1 MLKGVAE
8 TAPVDDIAAYFE
20 EMGRACAS
28 VRVSDNDGRPMSQK
42 DGFDWVAEQ
51 ALRAQAEGN
60 KIILI
65 GNGGSAAICS
75 HQAIEY
81 LKNGGIRALALNDG
95 ASLTALANDFGYAN
109 VFAEQI
115 KMIGLSGDLLIAISS
130 SGQSTNILKG
140 VEVARAHGIKV
151 ATFSGFKPD
160 NLLRG
165 RGHVNFYVA
174 SDQYGF
180 VEIAHHALIQAI
192 LDLNVIPRRSAE

>member
-8 TAPVDDIAAYFE
+8 TAPVDEIAAYFE
-20 EMGRACAS
+20 EMGRTCATM
-28 VRVSDNDGRPMSQK
+28 RVNDNEGRPMTQK
-42 DGFDWVAEQ
+42 AGLDWVAEQ
-51 ALRAQAEGN
+51 ALRAQADGN
-60 KIILI
+60 KVILI

-75 HQAIEY
+75 HQAIEF

-115 KMIGLSGDLLIAISS
+115 KMIGLPGDLLIAISS

-165 RGHVNFYVA
+165 RGDVNFYVA